1 MNAVQTRALM
11 ESEYPEFV
19 ATMCSQVYA
28 PELVPGDVRHAVDGI
43 ASESG
48 EIVDVLKKAFAYG
61 KPIDFVNL
69 DEEMGDLLWYIQLY
83 ANYRDKTIPDL
94 VLQNRNKLVAR
105 YGDKFT
111 QDKALNRDLDKERAV
126 LEDQPML
133 SVDEIFDDGLAQ
145 AELEDRADQRWKS
158 Q

>member
-1 MNAVQTRALM
+1 MNVDQINALI
-11 ESEYPEFV
+11 ESDYPEFV
-19 ATMCSQVYA
+19 AVMCSQVYA
-28 PELVPGDVRHAVDGI
+28 PELIPGDVRHAVDGI

-69 DEEMGDLLWYIQLY
+69 DEEVGDLLWYIQLY
-83 ANYRDKTIPDL
+83 ANYRGKTIPDL
-94 VLQNRNKLVAR
+94 VRQNRDKLVAR

-126 LEDQPML
+126 LEG
-133 SVDEIFDDGLAQ
+133 EG
-145 AELEDRADQRWKS
+145 
-158 Q
+158 